1 MLENYQEFNA
11 AMAIAAGKNEE
22 ELTRLGMSRPVEFV
36 CNEVADAISESTAQ
50 FGSNSGKIV
59 MKNEE
64 DAAKFFRGGRW
75 NRKQEESP
83 NKNSVQM
90 ADEGK

>member
-1 MLENYQEFNA
+1 ML
-11 AMAIAAGKNEE
+11 AAGKNEE

-36 CNEVADAISESTAQ
+36 CNEVADARSKSTAP
-50 FGSNSGKIV
+50 FGSNTGKIV
-59 MKNEE
+59 TRNEE

-75 NRKQEESP
+75 NRKQESP
-83 NKNSVQM
+83 NNNSVQM